1 MIELLLEA
9 ERDLSYGLLDKAER
23 LYWQVAEAD
32 PHNAIAVVGLARVA
46 LDRGEERTAYTFARK
61 AAAIDPDNPAAQR
74 MIQRLEEV
82 MAYRGEQPP
91 KTEDGDVTARPAPAS
106 SAAATEGKPG
116 QAAAA
121 RSPGW
126 FGRVLG
132 RRRDGGSR

>member
-1 MIELLLEA
+1 VIELLLEA

-23 LYWQVAEAD
+23 LYSQVAEAD

-46 LDRGEERTAYTFARK
+46 LERGDEQTAYTFARK

-82 MAYRGEQPP
+82 MAYRGEQPQGVDE
-91 KTEDGDVTARPAPAS
+91 KGAASAPAKAPG
-106 SAAATEGKPG
+106 SAGPAEA
-116 QAAAA
+116 
-121 RSPGW
+121 SPGW

-132 RRRDGGSR
+132 RRRTGGSQ